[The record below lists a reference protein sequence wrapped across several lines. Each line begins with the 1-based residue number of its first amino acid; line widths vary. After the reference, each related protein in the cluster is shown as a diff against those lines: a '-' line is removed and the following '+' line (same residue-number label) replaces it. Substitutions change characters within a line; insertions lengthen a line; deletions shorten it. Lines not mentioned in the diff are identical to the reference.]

1 LPFTTEDQE
10 GVDFD
15 DYEIIE
21 YQGECITVM
30 NTWDIFRKIEA
41 AIQQDFD
48 YITADRV
55 SQPIPDSVNTIAPEN
70 IFIES
75 GAKLEFVT
83 LCIYRSYLYRQGC

>member
-1 LPFTTEDQE
+1 MINASFCQRLPEVDMICDLVNQAIFKGEDVAFYTTEDQE

-30 NTWDIFRKIEA
+30 NTWDIFSKNSE

-55 SQPIPDSVNTIAPEN
+55 SQPIPASV
-70 IFIES
+70 
-75 GAKLEFVT
+75 L
-83 LCIYRSYLYRQGC
+83 